1 MNNLLISISP
11 LALSLILIS
20 SRRASIANAGLIGA
34 ATALLL
40 TWRNIDDANVLFI
53 LGRGLWIAWLA
64 VSIILTG
71 LIFQRLAL
79 KANPDAFKPSAS
91 ASDQRK
97 QSFTAIFLLGVF
109 VESASGFGLGAVAA
123 VSVLSAQGIASV
135 RLAALALLSLSLVPW
150 GALAI
155 GTTIAAE
162 LTGTSLSMLGVESTF
177 LSVPVLIAALALFW
191 LWAPGPRSFIAM
203 LREAGNVAA
212 LLGILW
218 AANGA
223 GFVDIAGILAAG
235 TLFAFTGA
243 YDRFKGR
250 APLDAGVFGAFALFI
265 VAIRIIPGITELLR
279 SLWIIEFTEDLPAF
293 APFAHPSFWLIVFG
307 LGYAYWK
314 SVPIFETIQIS
325 GRAFRAAYVPV
336 AVTIG
341 FVVLGQGISALGAQ
355 KEAVLL
361 LGEISGSQSVYF
373 GPIFAALA
381 GWLTGSNAAAH
392 GMLAEFQA
400 ALGAATGEDPI
411 HTVAIQNVV
420 ASAYTMLSPMRIAL
434 VATALGL
441 IGKEA
446 EILRLLTPFAV
457 VVLII
462 AWAATALT

>member
-1 MNNLLISISP
+1 
-11 LALSLILIS
+11 
-20 SRRASIANAGLIGA
+20 
-34 ATALLL
+34 
-40 TWRNIDDANVLFI
+40 
-53 LGRGLWIAWLA
+53 
-64 VSIILTG
+64 
-71 LIFQRLAL
+71 
-79 KANPDAFKPSAS
+79 
-91 ASDQRK
+91 
-97 QSFTAIFLLGVF
+97 
-109 VESASGFGLGAVAA
+109 
-123 VSVLSAQGIASV
+123 
-135 RLAALALLSLSLVPW
+135 
-150 GALAI
+150 
-155 GTTIAAE
+155 
-162 LTGTSLSMLGVESTF
+162 
-177 LSVPVLIAALALFW
+177 
-191 LWAPGPRSFIAM
+191 M

-218 AANGA
+218 AANAA

-243 YDRFKGR
+243 YDRLKGR

-307 LGYAYWK
+307 FGYAYWK

-400 ALGAATGEDPI
+400 ALGAATGENPI

-441 IGKEA
+441 VGKEA
-446 EILRLLTPFAV
+446 EILRLLTPFAA

>member
-1 MNNLLISISP
+1 
-11 LALSLILIS
+11 
-20 SRRASIANAGLIGA
+20 
-34 ATALLL
+34 
-40 TWRNIDDANVLFI
+40 
-53 LGRGLWIAWLA
+53 
-64 VSIILTG
+64 
-71 LIFQRLAL
+71 
-79 KANPDAFKPSAS
+79 
-91 ASDQRK
+91 
-97 QSFTAIFLLGVF
+97 
-109 VESASGFGLGAVAA
+109 
-123 VSVLSAQGIASV
+123 
-135 RLAALALLSLSLVPW
+135 
-150 GALAI
+150 
-155 GTTIAAE
+155 
-162 LTGTSLSMLGVESTF
+162 
-177 LSVPVLIAALALFW
+177 
-191 LWAPGPRSFIAM
+191 
-203 LREAGNVAA
+203 
-212 LLGILW
+212 
-218 AANGA
+218 
-223 GFVDIAGILAAG
+223 VDIAGILAAG

-243 YDRFKGR
+243 YDRLKGR

-400 ALGAATGEDPI
+400 ALGAATGENPI

-446 EILRLLTPFAV
+446 EILRLLTPFAA